1 MVNSY
6 LILLLLI
13 YGVFSMGSEFT
24 AYFSTQMGDSILG
37 FHLRFQA
44 QKLLSLSASLIS
56 AEGAEKNQFVISNTN
71 SHNKLVQTVFRQLR
85 CYFSSAISLQT
96 IPLALQG
103 TLFQKSVWHELSKIP
118 VGETRTYGEIAH
130 KLNSSARAVGNACR
144 RNPVQIIVPCH
155 RVVSAKGLGGY
166 AGETQ
171 GRQLDIKRWLLN
183 HEGVSL

>member
-13 YGVFSMGSEFT
+13 YGVFSMDSEFT

-44 QKLLSLSASLIS
+44 QKLLSLSIS
-56 AEGAEKNQFVISNTN
+56 AEGTEKNQSVISNTN
-71 SHNKLVQTVFRQLR
+71 SHNKLVETVFRQLR

-96 IPLALQG
+96 IPLAPQG
-103 TLFQKSVWHELSKIP
+103 TLFQKSVWHELGKIP

-155 RVVSAKGLGGY
+155 RVVSAKSLGGY

-183 HEGVSL
+183 HEGVLL

>member
-13 YGVFSMGSEFT
+13 YGVFSMDSEFT

-44 QKLLSLSASLIS
+44 QKLLSLSVSD
-56 AEGAEKNQFVISNTN
+56 EGSEKSQSVISNTN
-71 SHNKLVQTVFRQLR
+71 SHNKMEETVFRQLK

-96 IPLALQG
+96 IPLAPQG
-103 TLFQKSVWHELSKIP
+103 TLFQKSVWHELCKIP
-118 VGETRTYGEIAH
+118 LGETRTYGEIAH

-144 RNPVQIIVPCH
+144 KNPIQIIVPCH

-183 HEGVSL
+183 HEGVLL